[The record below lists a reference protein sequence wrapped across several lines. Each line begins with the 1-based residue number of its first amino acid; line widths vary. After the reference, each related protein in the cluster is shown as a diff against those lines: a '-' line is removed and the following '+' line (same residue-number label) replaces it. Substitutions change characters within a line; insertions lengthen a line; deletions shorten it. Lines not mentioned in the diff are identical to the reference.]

1 MQLLG
6 IQKRHWIVAGQTE
19 VVFSNDGNGSA
30 SEMVGAVFKAHGK
43 PKLTQGKKF
52 SNKVQ
57 RKLLKVF
64 HKCSNMRKEVVGH

>member
-52 SNKVQ
+52 SNKV
-57 RKLLKVF
+57 
-64 HKCSNMRKEVVGH
+64 